1 MSVKGIWMK
10 KYLIIICVELLCINA
25 YAGWDPKGSGDM
37 SCMVEKKDSKH
48 YYFCGARSE
57 DWCAGYKLKKQF
69 MRTTV
74 LHGNSFTS
82 ERNSS
87 LKYWCCGGTN
97 TNSGHFVKSNQWY
110 KTNKVVTV
118 TLDNGTCNYTQKI
131 NVCDEEES
139 TPCTTPD
146 NCTNGRVLHGGQCV
160 TPCNDGEVFEN
171 ATSGTCIP
179 CETTNRQGIVGDKC
193 IKCNDAQFFD
203 RQKGKCI
210 EKSALKSFDKLV
222 MKQCYACPNKD
233 VFAKCVEIFNMP
245 AENRKSVS
253 GYSGVMSQCLIK
265 NDE

>member
-1 MSVKGIWMK
+1 MK
-10 KYLIIICVELLCINA
+10 KYLVIICIGLLCPDA
-25 YAGWDPKGSGDM
+25 YAAWDPKGSGDM
-37 SCMVEKKDSKH
+37 SCMVEKKSGKRF
-48 YYFCGARSE
+48 YFCGARSK
-57 DWCAGYKLKKQF
+57 DSCAGYTMRKAHD
-69 MRTTV
+69 RTTV

-82 ERNSS
+82 KNNSD

-97 TNSGHFVKSNQWY
+97 SESGHFVKASQWY
-110 KTNKVVTV
+110 KTNKTVTV
-118 TLDNGTCNYTQKI
+118 TLENGTCNYTQKI

-146 NCTNGRVLHGGQCV
+146 KCTNGRVLHGGQCV

-171 ATSGTCIP
+171 TTSSTCIT

-203 RQKGKCI
+203 RQNGKCI
-210 EKSALKSFDKLV
+210 EKSSMKSFGKLV

-233 VFAKCVEIFNMP
+233 VFAQCVEIFNMP

-253 GYSGVMSQCLIK
+253 GYSSVMSQCLIK
-265 NDE
+265 TDE